1 MRYVIF
7 RNALLAV
14 LPALVLVLIPSGSA
28 LATTQSLGALDAH
41 LAQELAIAGPDSGA
55 YVYDVTSKTELFSER
70 SEIAHPPASL
80 EKLYTATTALKL
92 MGAKGTLSTT
102 ILGAGHLG
110 PEGRWEGSLYLHGG
124 GDPTFGSEDFIR
136 RWYGGLGTPISEL
149 ADQLVRKDGIRSVT
163 GGVYGDESYLDSLRG
178 DPSSNYRPD
187 PELAGALSA
196 LEFNRGEA
204 GQEKDAHSLAA
215 YAARRLR
222 AALRAAGVVVGGGGA
237 EVAPQG
243 AELLATARS
252 PTIGKLLGLM
262 LPPSDNYFAET
273 LVKDLGARF
282 GDAGT
287 TAAGAAVVQ
296 GTISKLLGIH
306 PVIVDGSGLSHS
318 DDTTP
323 KDVVS
328 LLTTLA
334 PTSLGRTL
342 RHDLAVAGKT
352 GTLERRMRN
361 TTAAER
367 CQGKTGTLEG
377 VSNLAGYCRDSSGDL
392 IAFAFFDDGIAE
404 AKAHTLQDN
413 MTITLARY

>member
-7 RNALLAV
+7 RNTLAAV
-14 LPALVLVLIPSGSA
+14 LSVALALISVGPALAAPP
-28 LATTQSLGALDAH
+28 SLGGLDAH
-41 LAQELAIAGPDSGA
+41 LADELAIAGPNSGA
-55 YVYDVTSKTELFSER
+55 YVYDVTRKMELFSER
-70 SEIAHPPASL
+70 ADIAHPPASI

-102 ILGAGHLG
+102 VLGTGHLG
-110 PEGRWEGSLYLHGG
+110 PDGRWEGSLYLYGG
-124 GDPTFGSEDFIR
+124 GDPTFGSEDFLR
-136 RWYGGLGTPISEL
+136 NWYGRRGTPISGL
-149 ADQLVRKDGIRSVT
+149 VDQLVKKDGIRSVT
-163 GGVYGDESYLDSLRG
+163 DGVYGDESYLDSLRG

-204 GQEKDAHSLAA
+204 GQEKGPHSLAA

-237 EVAPQG
+237 GVAPQG
-243 AELLATARS
+243 AELLATTRS
-252 PTIGKLLGLM
+252 PTIGSLLGLM

-282 GDAGT
+282 GGAGT

-296 GTISKLLGIH
+296 RTISKLLGID

-318 DDTTP
+318 DATTP

-328 LLTTLA
+328 LLSTVA

-342 RHDLAVAGKT
+342 RGDLAVAGKT
-352 GTLERRMRN
+352 GTLERRMRD
-361 TTAAER
+361 TPAAGR